1 MKKFSKRIV
10 FCKCVRKTCP
20 MKFHVIVDP
29 DLREI
34 LREEISQGVFI
45 HVRSKSTVFIE
56 GREVMV

>member
-1 MKKFSKRIV
+1 
-10 FCKCVRKTCP
+10 